1 MLEFETELSDRLC
14 CLSYFDYKVWKHNYC
29 ALVNSK
35 LFQSLIFPWN
45 ISFSKYQHFKSGKTL
60 HGTPVYIIIT
70 EKLNSNS
77 WWTDFD
83 FWGLQLRF
91 IRLFRSFYRVFRLL
105 FVSISKRS
113 RQFDTNINNNFN
125 FSNGSL
131 MLVWK
136 DFFFIFAFLSGSE
149 MA

>member
-1 MLEFETELSDRLC
+1 MSDRLC

-45 ISFSKYQHFKSGKTL
+45 ISFSKYHHFKYGKTL
-60 HGTPVYIIIT
+60 HDTPVFVIIT

-83 FWGLQLRF
+83 FWGFQLRF
-91 IRLFRSFYRVFRLL
+91 LRLFKILWRPFTVYSDCYYSFQFLNEAGNLIQIATIIVISNWCCSERFFYICLSFRFRDGL
-105 FVSISKRS
+105 
-113 RQFDTNINNNFN
+113 T
-125 FSNGSL
+125 
-131 MLVWK
+131 
-136 DFFFIFAFLSGSE
+136 
-149 MA
+149 